1 MPASEDGST
10 DPRPSSYGRAYW
22 LRRCEG
28 FVVET
33 STSRIGRLDGI
44 RYGLS
49 QDEPEALAVRAGRFE
64 SAPLVEARV
73 RKGLRSSPATESGGP
88 YDEKAARRLASR
100 PAKSQSGDEIA
111 EFANIFRRVPSPPT
125 F

>member
-10 DPRPSSYGRAYW
+10 DPRRSSYGRAYW

-33 STSRIGRLDGI
+33 PTRRIGRVDGI

-49 QDEPEALAVRAGRFE
+49 QDEPEALAVRAGRFGRKLL
-64 SAPLVEARV
+64 LVSIEVVERV
-73 RKGLRSSPATESGGP
+73 DAVE
-88 YDEKAARRLASR
+88 
-100 PAKSQSGDEIA
+100 
-111 EFANIFRRVPSPPT
+111 RRVILSDPPT
-125 F
+125 LFSE